1 MKTAAIDSRY
11 AWLRLAACLGLTTV
25 GSAGMFVVVVALPAF
40 QLDFGLSRAGA
51 SVPYTMVMAGFGVGG
66 IIIGRIVDRF
76 GIVRPVFI
84 GSIAL
89 GLSYAQAGLSDSVV
103 LFNLAHAQIGCFG
116 CAVVFAPLISDISK
130 WFTRR
135 RGLAVAIC
143 ASGSYVSGALWPPI
157 MHDLMTTIGWR
168 DTYVVIGALSVSLML
183 PMLLMLNRRPRG
195 DNQIVG
201 EGGSA
206 GTPEMLGLT
215 PNTLLALLCVAGL
228 GCCMAMAMPQVHLV
242 SMCGDR
248 GYGAARG
255 AQMLSV
261 MLGFG
266 IISRLGFGWVS
277 DRLGGL
283 RTILIGSALQCV
295 ALILFLPADT
305 LSSLYIVS
313 ALFGLFQG
321 GIVPCYALIVR
332 EFFPE
337 SEAGGRL
344 GVIILATLTG
354 MALGGWG
361 SGAIFD
367 WTGSYT
373 AAFINGIGWNLL
385 NISVIVFLLSRT
397 RAVVIGNGA
406 GMLARGAQ

>member
-1 MKTAAIDSRY
+1 
-11 AWLRLAACLGLTTV
+11 
-25 GSAGMFVVVVALPAF
+25 
-40 QLDFGLSRAGA
+40 
-51 SVPYTMVMAGFGVGG
+51 
-66 IIIGRIVDRF
+66 
-76 GIVRPVFI
+76 
-84 GSIAL
+84 
-89 GLSYAQAGLSDSVV
+89 
-103 LFNLAHAQIGCFG
+103 
-116 CAVVFAPLISDISK
+116 
-130 WFTRR
+130 
-135 RGLAVAIC
+135 
-143 ASGSYVSGALWPPI
+143 
-157 MHDLMTTIGWR
+157 
-168 DTYVVIGALSVSLML
+168 
-183 PMLLMLNRRPRG
+183 
-195 DNQIVG
+195 
-201 EGGSA
+201 
-206 GTPEMLGLT
+206 
-215 PNTLLALLCVAGL
+215 
-228 GCCMAMAMPQVHLV
+228 
-242 SMCGDR
+242 
-248 GYGAARG
+248 
-255 AQMLSV
+255 